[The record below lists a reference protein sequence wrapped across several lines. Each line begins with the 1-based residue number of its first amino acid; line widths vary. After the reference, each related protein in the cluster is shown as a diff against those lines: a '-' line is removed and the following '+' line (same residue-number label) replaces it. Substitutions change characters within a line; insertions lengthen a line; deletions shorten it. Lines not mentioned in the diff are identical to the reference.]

1 MERRKKTADNPSERL
16 HMLIVE
22 DSPLDAEFNVRVLER
37 AGFEVSCDVVSM
49 PEDLAMRLRGSHYDV
64 ILSDYRLQ
72 GWSGL
77 ETLRL
82 VREHCPSTP
91 VVFVTGTLGD
101 EMAVECLKNGAA
113 DYIRKDHLDRL
124 PQSVRDAR
132 LRAAHATSAAELAAQ
147 LAVHS
152 TNMELVFE
160 KVPDPFLLMDDNCVI
175 QRANFAASEMFGQ
188 NIFEIIG
195 KPCYEIIHGTK
206 EPPEDCPHR
215 RMQLSGRAERGELT
229 VVSKQ
234 KTFDLAVSPCANP
247 SDSFRGCVGI
257 FRDTTVHR
265 SAENELRTAN
275 RKLSGW
281 ATQLEQRLKE
291 MTLLGEMDDLLQL
304 RVSATQTYGVL
315 AHFGAKLFGEDSG
328 ALRLLRPDSKLLE
341 TVVIWGVDPPP
352 VRSFP
357 SDDCN
362 ALRAACAVDTFD
374 DAKPCAHIT
383 PPSRTKSLCMPVLG
397 QHEVLGLLELKLAE
411 PVGPS
416 SDTNSEANSD
426 SSRSAAAIR
435 HRAAIVAEHF
445 GRALVT
451 LRQRESLLIES
462 VRDPLTGLF
471 NRRYLEESL
480 EREMNRATRSRQ
492 PLSVIMLDVDHFKI
506 FNDTHGHAAG
516 DAMLTAI
523 SKMLQSRTRHGDIA
537 CRYGGE
543 EFLLI
548 LPEAPLAVA
557 WQRAEQLRVE
567 AQQLRVKLGEI
578 ELQPVSLSLGVAAFP
593 KHGATPRELLACA
606 DSHLYLAKNA
616 GRDCVI
622 AGEQI
627 Q

>member
-1 MERRKKTADNPSERL
+1 
-16 HMLIVE
+16 MLIVE

-37 AGFEVSCDVVSM
+37 AGFEVTCDVVSM
-49 PEDLAMRLRGSHYDV
+49 PEDLAMRLRGSRYDV

-77 ETLRL
+77 ETLKL
-82 VREHCPSTP
+82 VREHRASTP

-124 PQSVRDAR
+124 PQSVRDAIS
-132 LRAAHATSAAELAAQ
+132 RAAHASSAAELASQ
-147 LAVHS
+147 LAVHT

-160 KVPDPFLLMDDNCVI
+160 KVPDPFLLMDENCVI

-195 KPCYEIIHGTK
+195 KPCYEIIHGTT

-215 RMQLSGRAERGELT
+215 RMQLSGRPERGELT

-247 SDSFRGCVGI
+247 PDSLRGGVGI
-257 FRDTTVHR
+257 FRDTTSHH

-304 RVSATQTYGVL
+304 RVTTAQTYGVL

-328 ALRLLRPDSKLLE
+328 ALRLLRSESKLLE

-374 DAKPCAHIT
+374 GAQPCAHLI
-383 PPSRTKSLCMPVLG
+383 PPARMKSLCMPVLG
-397 QHEVLGLLELKLAE
+397 PARSSWPFGAE
-411 PVGPS
+411 
-416 SDTNSEANSD
+416 T
-426 SSRSAAAIR
+426 R
-435 HRAAIVAEHF
+435 RAC
-445 GRALVT
+445 
-451 LRQRESLLIES
+451 S
-462 VRDPLTGLF
+462 VR
-471 NRRYLEESL
+471 
-480 EREMNRATRSRQ
+480 Q
-492 PLSVIMLDVDHFKI
+492 
-506 FNDTHGHAAG
+506 
-516 DAMLTAI
+516 
-523 SKMLQSRTRHGDIA
+523 
-537 CRYGGE
+537 
-543 EFLLI
+543 
-548 LPEAPLAVA
+548 
-557 WQRAEQLRVE
+557 
-567 AQQLRVKLGEI
+567 
-578 ELQPVSLSLGVAAFP
+578 
-593 KHGATPRELLACA
+593 
-606 DSHLYLAKNA
+606 
-616 GRDCVI
+616 
-622 AGEQI
+622 
-627 Q
+627 